1 MYFRS
6 MDAKAFVSF
15 LKKKLKEN
23 SKQYE
28 ENLLSV
34 NYQTIDEAKRI
45 SGIRDTFI
53 GIHDSLDSLLEEHQQ
68 QNTYK
73 FQEANKI

>member
-1 MYFRS
+1 MDFRS

-34 NYQTIDEAKRI
+34 NYKTIDEAKRI

-53 GIHDSLDSLLEEHQQ
+53 GIHDSLDSRLEEHQQ

-73 FQEANKI
+73 FQEAKKI

>member
-1 MYFRS
+1 

-15 LKKKLKEN
+15 LKNKLKEN

-34 NYQTIDEAKRI
+34 NYKTIDEAKRI

-53 GIHDSLDSLLEEHQQ
+53 GIHDSLDSLLEE
-68 QNTYK
+68 YK
-73 FQEANKI
+73 KQGNYRFQGENKV